1 MRESGSPE
9 RRAPRDTDCGKIGSA
24 EPFRTRRRQCRH
36 RSSGLA
42 MIELPGV
49 IESGMSGKN
58 GQRKPG
64 TTRGS
69 PRRSRTA
76 KASRI
81 SRPAVKSRCA
91 SEWGGWGRLSD
102 DGPGQHNPDPSED
115 PWGGGYPPST
125 AVHWRVTDPT
135 LSGVFVDTNAM
146 HEGRKQT
153 NTGPAHAGSRL
164 KLTDALGRRRPKCH
178 PSSCTGENPPY
189 GMIGGI
195 EETSASFEARSAPR
209 SYPTAGLRVSELTGL
224 KIDDI
229 DLPSMSIRVLG
240 KGRRERTLPL
250 WKPAAAALRAWLA
263 IRGQVATPEV
273 FVDARGEPLSRWGF
287 AYLLKQHVAT
297 AARKQPGLAKKRV
310 SPHVLRHTCAMVVL
324 QATGDIRKVSL
335 WLGHATLTTT
345 EVYTRGD
352 PTEKLDA
359 MEAIVPPH
367 LRRGVF
373 QPTDKLIALMKRA
386 S

>member
-1 MRESGSPE
+1 M
-9 RRAPRDTDCGKIGSA
+9 SA
-24 EPFRTRRRQCRH
+24 SENWTIT
-36 RSSGLA
+36 
-42 MIELPGV
+42 MTELPGV
-49 IESGMSGKN
+49 IEGGMPGKN

-125 AVHWRVTDPT
+125 AMHWRVTDPT

-164 KLTDALGRRRPKCH
+164 KLSDALGRRRPKCH
-178 PSSCTGENPPY
+178 PSSRTGENPPY

-209 SYPTAGLRVSELTGL
+209 SYPTGNRGRVTASGDPVAGVRFPCATHV
-224 KIDDI
+224 
-229 DLPSMSIRVLG
+229 VLC
-240 KGRRERTLPL
+240 RRGSAE
-250 WKPAAAALRAWLA
+250 KALR
-263 IRGQVATPEV
+263 
-273 FVDARGEPLSRWGF
+273 
-287 AYLLKQHVAT
+287 
-297 AARKQPGLAKKRV
+297 
-310 SPHVLRHTCAMVVL
+310 
-324 QATGDIRKVSL
+324 
-335 WLGHATLTTT
+335 
-345 EVYTRGD
+345 
-352 PTEKLDA
+352 KL
-359 MEAIVPPH
+359 E
-367 LRRGVF
+367 
-373 QPTDKLIALMKRA
+373 
-386 S
+386 